1 MAKLGDARWISHLD
15 LTRAIE
21 RALRRA
27 HIDVAHSQGY
37 NPLPRL
43 SFASALTLGATS
55 QAEYFEVDLAR
66 PMSPAQFQAALE
78 AQLPPG
84 LEVREVCEVPSA
96 GRPLA
101 AGVKAATY
109 RVTVRLPETEDR
121 FALHQAALRF
131 MQSSSHLLSRRREG
145 RTRLVDARPLVE
157 RLEVA
162 EGPDFLELEMCILL
176 DPRGTVKPEEVV
188 AALAETVPIS
198 LAPGAVLT
206 HRMALHCSMT
216 RKGGGS

>member
-1 MAKLGDARWISHLD
+1 MAKSGDARWISHLD

-27 HIDVAHSQGY
+27 HIDVAYSQGY

-66 PMSPAQFQAALE
+66 PMRPAEFQSALE

-84 LEVREVCEVPSA
+84 LEVREVCEVPPT
-96 GRPLA
+96 GPPLA
-101 AGVKAATY
+101 ATVKAATY
-109 RVTVRLPETEDR
+109 RVTVRLPEADDR
-121 FALHQAALRF
+121 AALRGATVRF
-131 MQSSSHLLSRRREG
+131 LQSPSHILSRRREG
-145 RTRLVDARPLVE
+145 KTRLIDARPLVP
-157 RLEVA
+157 RLEVT
-162 EGPDFLELEMCILL
+162 EGQDCLELEMDIIL

-188 AALAETVPIS
+188 AALAETIPIT
-198 LAPGAVLT
+198 LVPGAVRT
-206 HRMALHCSMT
+206 HRVALQCATIS
-216 RKGGGS
+216 KGGGS